1 MRHTLS
7 LELAGNASPH
17 PPASL
22 KRAHL
27 ELSVQ
32 LSMCLISIVGVYEK
46 RTVGGHGGSG
56 TIRICSIALVAP
68 ESDPPGK
75 SGALGKTPP

>member
-1 MRHTLS
+1 MSHTLS

-17 PPASL
+17 SPASL

-27 ELSVQ
+27 KLSVQ

-46 RTVGGHGGSG
+46 ITVGGGSG